1 MILLQREIMTIVSE
15 WADTHK
21 EPITLK
27 EITNIKSETNP
38 RTIRA
43 SAEVLCKKG
52 YLRKSCAM
60 GPTAYVLI
68 RKI

>member
-1 MILLQREIMTIVSE
+1 MTVVSE
-15 WADTHK
+15 WANTHK

-27 EITNIKSETNP
+27 EITIIKKEINP
-38 RTIRA
+38 RTVRA
-43 SAEVLCKKG
+43 STEVLCKKG